1 MLRSYLDRTAV
12 ADRALESQKI
22 AVSVLTQ
29 AECRAC
35 RAEPAVM
42 PIEEKV
48 DFSSQDLNENRP
60 FTTERRPHRF
70 EVGHWDLEL

>member
-1 MLRSYLDRTAV
+1 
-12 ADRALESQKI
+12 
-22 AVSVLTQ
+22 
-29 AECRAC
+29 
-35 RAEPAVM
+35 M

-60 FTTERRPHRF
+60 STTERRPHRF